1 MCYNVAYIEK
11 RGAKYAARYQE
22 IVGEQQVLDF
32 ENTEFPTSYFLS
44 GFAHPFLPLVK
55 QDGIELYA
63 WGLIPAWAKD
73 EATAK
78 EIRSKTLNA
87 MGETAFEKPSFKR
100 SMGSKRGILGVRGF
114 YEWREVNKVKY
125 PYFIQ
130 VRDAEFTSLACI
142 YEEWLNKNT
151 GEIIPSFSIITTPAN
166 ALMQKIHNV
175 KMRMPLILHPK
186 DEAAW
191 VDASLSEEQVK
202 KLIRPFDETLMEAH
216 PVTQRVNNARNERNV
231 PESMSE
237 VEYPELAL
245 LDA

>member
-32 ENTEFPTSYFLS
+32 ETTELPVSYFLS
-44 GFAHPFLPLVK
+44 GFAHPYLPLVK
-55 QDGIELYA
+55 HNGIDLYA
-63 WGLIPAWAKD
+63 WGLIPSWAKD
-73 EATAK
+73 EAVAK

-100 SMGSKRGILGVRGF
+100 SMVNKRGLLGVHGF
-114 YEWREVNKVKY
+114 YEWRDVNKVKY
-125 PYFIQ
+125 PYFIRA
-130 VRDAEFTSLACI
+130 RDEEFTSLACI
-142 YEEWLNKNT
+142 YEEWINHNT
-151 GEIIPSFSIITTPAN
+151 GEMIPTFSIITTPAN
-166 ALMQKIHNV
+166 SLMQKIHNV
-175 KMRMPLILHPK
+175 KQRMPLIIQRK

-191 VDASLSEEQVK
+191 VDPTLNEAAVK
-202 KLIRPFDETLMEAH
+202 NLIRPFDADLMVAH
-216 PVTQRVNNARNERNV
+216 PVSQMVNNARNVRDV
-231 PESMSE
+231 PEAMQA